1 MYICFMKKIQIYI
14 LIDPITKIVRYVGKS
29 VNAKRRY
36 NQHLYDKRHDN
47 YSSRWIRKLQ
57 KQNLKPFLEIIE
69 ECDESVWQERERYWI
84 SYYKPISK
92 LTNLTAGGD
101 GLSFYSHSEI
111 TKRKISEKHK
121 GKLLSENTKNKI
133 RNFNLG
139 KKESKETKNKKSESS
154 KNFYNTTEGKILSKK
169 LVENMIKAT
178 KKAVVQLTLDGNFVK
193 EYESLSDAY
202 RDTGFSVSKISLVC
216 NNKRQKAYGFKWKFK
231 K

>member
-1 MYICFMKKIQIYI
+1 MKKIQIYI

-101 GLSFYSHSEI
+101 GLSFYNHSEI

-133 RNFNLG
+133 NGEYF
-139 KKESKETKNKKSESS
+139 
-154 KNFYNTTEGKILSKK
+154 EGKNQNLIFDSSRFFKFLYMP
-169 LVENMIKAT
+169 LAI
-178 KKAVVQLTLDGNFVK
+178 
-193 EYESLSDAY
+193 
-202 RDTGFSVSKISLVC
+202 
-216 NNKRQKAYGFKWKFK
+216 NKS
-231 K
+231 